1 MQFDVVKIEMP
12 EGCNLIL
19 GMTHFIKSVEDI
31 HELMVNAVPTVKFG
45 VAFCEASGDRLVR
58 FSGNDQGLAKAAA
71 DNIYKIGAGH
81 SFLIFM
87 RDAFPV
93 NVLTGLKSVYEVVN
107 IFCATANPVEVLIA
121 RTEQGGGILGV
132 VDGESPLGIED
143 TAAKKKRHEF
153 LRTIGYKL

>member
-1 MQFDVVKIEMP
+1 MQFETVKIAMP

-31 HELMVNAVPTVKFG
+31 HELMVNSVPTVKFG

-58 FSGNDQGLAKAAA
+58 FSGNDAVLAKAAA
-71 DNIYKIGAGH
+71 DNIYRIAAGH

-93 NVLTGLKSVYEVVN
+93 NVLTSLKNVYEVVN
-107 IFCATANPVEVLIA
+107 IFCATANPVEVVVA
-121 RTEQGGGILGV
+121 RTEQGGSILGV
-132 VDGESPLGIED
+132 VDGETPLGIED
-143 TAAKKKRHEF
+143 DVAKKKRHEF
-153 LRTIGYKL
+153 LRKIGYKL

>member
-1 MQFDVVKIEMP
+1 MQFETVKIAMP

-31 HELMVNAVPTVKFG
+31 HELMVNSVPTVKFG

-58 FSGNDQGLAKAAA
+58 FSGNDAVLAKAAA
-71 DNIYKIGAGH
+71 DNIYKIAAGH

-93 NVLTGLKSVYEVVN
+93 NVLTGLKNVYEVVN
-107 IFCATANPVEVLIA
+107 IFCATANPVEVVVA
-121 RTEQGGGILGV
+121 RTEQGGSILGV
-132 VDGESPLGIED
+132 VDGETPLGIED
-143 TAAKKKRHEF
+143 DAAKKKRHEF
-153 LRTIGYKL
+153 LRKIGYKL

>member
-58 FSGNDQGLAKAAA
+58 FSGNDQALAKAAA
-71 DNIYKIGAGH
+71 DNIFKIGAGH

-93 NVLTGLKSVYEVVN
+93 NVLTSLKNVYEVVN

-132 VDGESPLGIED
+132 VDGETPLGIED
-143 TAAKKKRHEF
+143 DAAKKKRHEF
-153 LRTIGYKL
+153 LRRIGYKL

>member
-1 MQFDVVKIEMP
+1 MQFETVKIAMP

-31 HELMVNAVPTVKFG
+31 HELMVNSAPTVKFG
-45 VAFCEASGDRLVR
+45 IAFCEASGDRLVR
-58 FSGNDQGLAKAAA
+58 YSGNDPVLSKAAA
-71 DNIYKIGAGH
+71 DNIFKIAAGH

-93 NVLTGLKSVYEVVN
+93 NVLTGLKNVYEVVN
-107 IFCATANPVEVLIA
+107 IFCATANPVEVVIV
-121 RTEQGGGILGV
+121 RTEQGGSILGV

-143 TAAKKKRHEF
+143 DAGKKKRHEF
-153 LRTIGYKL
+153 LRKIGYKL

>member
-1 MQFDVVKIEMP
+1 MQLDVVKISMP
-12 EGCNLIL
+12 DGCNLIL

-31 HELMVNAVPTVKFG
+31 HELMVNSAPSVKFG

-58 FSGNDQGLAKAAA
+58 FSGNDAALAKAAA
-71 DNIYKIGAGH
+71 ENIREIAAGH

-93 NVLTGLKSVYEVVN
+93 NVLNGLKHVYEVVN
-107 IFCATANPVEVLIA
+107 VFCATANPVEVVIA
-121 RTEQGGGILGV
+121 RTEQGGAILGV
-132 VDGESPLGIED
+132 VDGEAPLGIED
-143 TAAKKKRHEF
+143 EAAKTKRHEF

>member
-1 MQFDVVKIEMP
+1 MQFETVKIAMP

-31 HELMVNAVPTVKFG
+31 HELMVNSVPTVKFG

-58 FSGNDQGLAKAAA
+58 FSGNDPVLAKAAA
-71 DNIYKIGAGH
+71 DNIFKIAAGH

-93 NVLTGLKSVYEVVN
+93 NVLTGLKNVYEVVN
-107 IFCATANPVEVLIA
+107 IFCATANPVEVVVA
-121 RTEQGGGILGV
+121 RTEQGGSILGV
-132 VDGESPLGIED
+132 VDGESPLGIEGD
-143 TAAKKKRHEF
+143 AAKKWRHEF
-153 LRTIGYKL
+153 LRKIGYKL